1 VSIYA
6 VDDDPDITWLY
17 TILLEEQGYEVRVF
31 HHRMVALSTL
41 RADRNRPALLI
52 TDYAGCSM
60 QVSEFMERCRVIQPG
75 LRILMITGFY
85 PTDLHL
91 PGIRPDRILQKPFDL
106 KVLGSEVG
114 AVLRSRR
121 LLSGQTARQQHQE

>member
-1 VSIYA
+1 VQVYA

-17 TILLEEQGYEVRVF
+17 TMLLEEQGYEVRAF
-31 HHRMVALSTL
+31 HDRMVALSAL
-41 RADRNRPALLI
+41 RADRKCPALLI

-60 QVSEFMERCRVIQPG
+60 QVTEFMESCRAIQPN

-85 PTDLHL
+85 PTDLYL

-106 KVLGSEVG
+106 KVLGNEVG
-114 AVLRSRR
+114 AVLRSRWPF
-121 LLSGQTARQQHQE
+121 SDPTACQQHQE